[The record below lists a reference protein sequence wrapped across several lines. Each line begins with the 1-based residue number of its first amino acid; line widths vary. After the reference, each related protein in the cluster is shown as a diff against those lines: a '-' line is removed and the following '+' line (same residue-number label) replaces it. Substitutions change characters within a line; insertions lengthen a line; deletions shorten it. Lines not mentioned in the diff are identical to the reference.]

1 MKYNFDEYIDRTN
14 NHAAKYDERVKNFGT
29 NDVIPLWIADMDF
42 RAAQPLIDA
51 LKARAE
57 EGVWGYT
64 SRPAS
69 YFEAVKN
76 WQKKRN
82 GWEPDTSL
90 MSWSVGVMPAIAS
103 MLKVYLKP
111 GDKVLLQTP
120 VYGDFFDAI
129 AGSHYQ
135 AVENKLIE
143 QNGVWSVDWP
153 DFEQKL
159 DDVQAFLLCN
169 PHNPLGKVWEK
180 EELDRMVK
188 LCIKHHVLLIS
199 DEIHSDLIFHGK
211 KHINTA
217 NTSPEAAKYVITGT
231 SATKTFNLAGLQ
243 AATIIFPNQQL
254 KKQFDDFW
262 LGMDMHRNNAFSLI
276 ANEVAF
282 TQCEDWLEQLLPYLA
297 ANFDYI
303 DSFLKEHI
311 PQIKAIVPD
320 ATYLVWLDCRG
331 LQMNQQQ
338 LNDFMIHKAHLGL
351 SDGKYFSPSV
361 EGFMRLNAACPR
373 STLEKAMQQ
382 LKAAVETLQ

>member
-14 NHAAKYDERVKNFGT
+14 NHSAKYDERVKNFGT
-29 NDVIPLWIADMDF
+29 EDVLPLWIADMDF
-42 RAAQPLIDA
+42 RVAQPLIDA

-57 EGVWGYT
+57 EGIWGYT

-69 YFEAVKN
+69 YFEAVRN
-76 WQKKRN
+76 WQLKRN
-82 GWEPDTSL
+82 GWAPDTSL

-103 MLKVYLKP
+103 MLKIYLKP

-129 AGSHYQ
+129 AGSNYT
-135 AVENKLIE
+135 AVENKFIE
-143 QNGVWSVDWP
+143 KDGVWSVDWA
-153 DFEQKL
+153 DFEEKL
-159 DDVQAFLLCN
+159 DVVQAFLLCN
-169 PHNPLGKVWEK
+169 PHNPLGKVWKK

-188 LCIKHHVLLIS
+188 LCIKHKVLLIS

-254 KKQFDDFW
+254 KKAFDDFW

-276 ANEVAF
+276 SNEVAF
-282 TQCEDWLEQLLPYLA
+282 TQCEDWLDQLLPYLS

-303 DSFLKEHI
+303 DTYLKAHI

-331 LQMNQQQ
+331 LNMNQQH
-338 LNDFMIHKAHLGL
+338 LNEFMINKAHLGL
-351 SDGKYFSPSV
+351 SDGKYFSPSL

-373 STLEKAMQQ
+373 CVLEKAMQQ
-382 LKAAVETLQ
+382 LKAAVGTLQ